1 MIEKSPKICVTPEP
15 VSVQTLLFYHSKS
28 LKKYFYTQ
36 NMKSSNDRKGV
47 QINLFLNIF
56 LKNWSKLYFVMRN
69 PWLGCI
75 RNHDLYLGG

>member
-36 NMKSSNDRKGV
+36 KMKSSNDRKGV

-56 LKNWSKLYFVMRN
+56 LKKFVKIVFRHEE
-69 PWLGCI
+69 PLV
-75 RNHDLYLGG
+75 RLH